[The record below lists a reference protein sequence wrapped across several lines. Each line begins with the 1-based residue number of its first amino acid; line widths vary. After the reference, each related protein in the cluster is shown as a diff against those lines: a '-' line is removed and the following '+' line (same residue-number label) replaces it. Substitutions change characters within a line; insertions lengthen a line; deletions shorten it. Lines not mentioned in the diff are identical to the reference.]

1 MGLSPINRKD
11 DLDRLQKGLEEA
23 SRREMEPLRVYR
35 PMPQQVPLHLTSSQ
49 EVLIRGGKRSGKT
62 LSTVLEFASRVLGTP
77 ITGPDGKP
85 IPCRYRTPSKN
96 DPGLYWV
103 IGFNIDHIGQTIY
116 HRLFSPGLGCNY
128 RIIYDKE
135 LKCWRS
141 YNQADPKDAA
151 RRKESQISPPLIP
164 TRMIDQDSWHM
175 ESSAGNIFKS
185 VKLHNGATICA
196 YASTGDHAKQ
206 GDAVDGIWIDEDI
219 ENAAFLKEWQDRLIT
234 NNGWLLWSVWPHV
247 SNFALVEC
255 FDRAKAEEGS
265 EKPKIQCFTLIGSEN
280 QYSSKEGIEAGLAR
294 MSDDDDLAHR
304 DRGDIEGLLGSIAM
318 YSFATALHLA
328 RPRNVEKPQNGH
340 ELICSLLQRYGK
352 LPAEWTRYLAI
363 DPSHTRTA
371 ALFGVVPPPEWEGV
385 VLGDKLII
393 EEELVLKKHTPRPFA
408 EALRKRVD
416 GMRFEAF
423 IMDQQIG
430 RMTTVGSDVTVFESY
445 SREFAKLGI
454 LSRQTKHG
462 FLRGC
467 NDKQYRRRAVRLMLE
482 PTQDGYG
489 KLVLVE
495 KGTYLTQKEF
505 HTYRKKQLPASTSGD
520 GKPVVI
526 DEPVNERSH
535 DCMASLE
542 YLVAEIAQR
551 FENGT
556 AYKSPDISQGG
567 GSLAY
572 KAAQALLH
580 KEEQQAFGAYVHLG
594 PGAAA

>member
-1 MGLSPINRKD
+1 MGLSPLTNKD
-11 DLDRLQKGLEEA
+11 QIERLQRGLEEA
-23 SRREMEPLRVYR
+23 SRREMEPLRTYR
-35 PMPQQVPLHLTSSQ
+35 PMPQQDPIHRSAAQ
-49 EVLIRGGKRSGKT
+49 EILVRGGKRAGKT
-62 LSTVLEFASRVLGTP
+62 VSVATEIASRILGVP
-77 ITGPDGKP
+77 ITGADNKI
-85 IPCRYRTPSKN
+85 IPLRYRVCNKN

-103 IGFNIDHIGQTIY
+103 IGFNIDHIGQTIF
-116 HRLFSPGLGCNY
+116 HRLFSPGMGCNY
-128 RIIYDKE
+128 RIIFDKE
-135 LKCWRS
+135 EARWRS
-141 YNQADPKDAA
+141 YNQADPKDKA
-151 RRKESQISPPLIP
+151 RRKESQLSPPLIP
-164 TRMIDQDSWHM
+164 PRMIIQDSWHM
-175 ESSAGNIFKS
+175 ESAAGNIFKS
-185 VKLHNGATICA
+185 VKLTNGATICA

-255 FDRAKAEEGS
+255 FDRAKAEEGA

-280 QYSSKEGIEAGLAR
+280 TYSDKEGIAAGLAR
-294 MSDDDDLAHR
+294 MTDDDDLAHR

-318 YSFATALHLA
+318 YDYATAIHLA
-328 RPRNVEKPQNGH
+328 RPREVEKPQNAH
-340 ELICSLLQRYGK
+340 ELICSLLARYGS

-371 ALFGVVPPPEWEGV
+371 CLWGVVPPPIWEGV
-385 VLGDKLII
+385 EMGDKLII
-393 EEELVLKKHTPRPFA
+393 ERELVLKKHTPKPFA
-408 EALRKRVD
+408 EALARLV
-416 GMRFEAF
+416 GGINFEAF

-454 LSRQTKHG
+454 LSRQTKSG

-467 NDKQYRRRAVRLMLE
+467 NDKQYRRRQVRLMLE
-482 PTQDGYG
+482 PTQEGYG

-495 KGTYLTQKEF
+495 KGTFQTQKEF
-505 HTYRKKQLPASTSGD
+505 STYRKKQLPASTSGD

-535 DCMASLE
+535 DCMAALE
-542 YLVAEIAQR
+542 YLVAEMAQR
-551 FENGT
+551 FETGT
-556 AYKSPDISQGG
+556 AYRSPDLSGG
-567 GSLAY
+567 KGSLAY
-572 KAAQALLH
+572 QAAQKLLTQQ
-580 KEEQQAFGAYVHLG
+580 EQQTLGAYVHLG